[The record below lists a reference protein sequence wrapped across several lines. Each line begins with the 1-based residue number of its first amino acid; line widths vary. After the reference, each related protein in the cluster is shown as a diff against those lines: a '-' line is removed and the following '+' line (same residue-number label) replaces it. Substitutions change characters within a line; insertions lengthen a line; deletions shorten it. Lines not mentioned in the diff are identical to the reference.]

1 MKRKYYNKVMSILV
15 STGVITSLIGQVQI
29 FANESDTIN
38 KALKSMKSQNIQ
50 TDLNL
55 LDNLEIDPAINTNKN
70 EEIKVIV
77 QLKGDAVTL
86 SDEKINSSHKNFKDF
101 VNKLNQS
108 KSVSNIKL
116 EEEYTKVFNGISLK
130 INSSDVEKLL
140 DSGEVQ
146 KVWLDQEVKIDPVI
160 EKESKSNNKKE
171 TRVDSVKQIEADKL
185 HKKGITGKGVKVGI
199 LDTGLDYNH
208 PDIKDNYKGGY
219 DCVNEDND
227 PMETTYEDWKN
238 SGEPEYLGESYYYTE
253 HGTHVAGS
261 VAGSGKSKLDQA
273 VKGVAPDADLYAYK
287 VLGPYG
293 SGSFS
298 DVIQGI
304 EMAVENKMDVI
315 NLSLG
320 TGSNDPYSPVS
331 QAVNNAMLRGTT
343 VVMAAGNNGPDAGTV
358 GSPGAASFPITVGA
372 SSASVSRILYE
383 IEIGDNEYEVKSI
396 AKGFDDNIK
405 KLEDEEFKL
414 AYVGGGDEYDYKQLG
429 IENVENQV
437 VIMNHQYGNISS
449 KIKLAKAKGAKAV
462 IAYSPNGEIDFIDED
477 KDYIPAFTLDSASGK
492 EIKDLVDKGENKIE
506 FDESEKMVDG
516 SEELAWFSSQG
527 PGYYEFDIKPDVVAP
542 GVDVYSTVPSYVND
556 KENNNYDY
564 AYERMNGTSMAS
576 PHVAGACA
584 LLKQVDKK
592 ATPFDIKK
600 SLMNTS
606 EKLDKDYGVNQVGS
620 GRINVYDAV
629 NDEIN
634 ISVEDTTQIFDG
646 NEFVEVKKETGSL
659 AYGKYSEEEA
669 NKGIER
675 EKNVNIKNTSSK
687 DKTFTVDVN
696 FYNDYPASNAN
707 SNKVEIKNIS
717 QEIKINKK
725 SEKTITPTIV
735 VPKGAE
741 TGSYQGYITLT
752 NKNDKD
758 ENYQIPFSINFAEDG
773 IKNVEHLREGT
784 STKYDELFDPLVEAG
799 IEFGSH
805 MTELSVFVQDYN
817 TKKIIGIS
825 GSANISQVPINTPVR
840 IGAFNGIVLPIDENG
855 NVGNEFV
862 RLSEGDY
869 NLIYH
874 TKDSLG
880 KKYMA
885 SDYVWIDNTTPELSF
900 DKKPGVYEVDSSQ
913 TTFDI
918 SGKSYDKGIEN
929 VMSKTETYLDQS
941 WTNVYK
947 YEQNNFANLELI
959 IPEADGNFSTTYNL
973 DNTKAINK
981 IAISG
986 IDIFGAGALREKHDY
1001 YVIQKD
1007 IPYVYSSFD
1016 KTLVSHDDT
1025 FNMSAEMDNISS
1037 FESGEFVLNYINNH
1051 KVLDVKLSDEFINMA
1066 KSQGYEFEVVLD
1078 ESKED
1083 NDVYNS
1089 SKISINPIVKGES
1102 EFVISDKVKVFEI
1115 SLKAERD
1122 TYYNPSES
1130 DVFEEVLIKKS
1141 NINGNDFE
1149 NTLNTNFVYDI
1160 AK

>member
-1 MKRKYYNKVMSILV
+1 MKRKYYKKVMSVLI
-15 STGVITSLIGQVQI
+15 STGVITSLVGQVQA
-29 FANESDTIN
+29 FANESDMIN
-38 KALKSMKSQNIQ
+38 KALKSIKTQNIQ
-50 TDLNL
+50 TNINL
-55 LDNLEIDPAINTNKN
+55 LENIEIDPEINTNKD
-70 EEIKVIV
+70 EEINVIV

-86 SDEKINSSHKNFKDF
+86 SNEKINSSHNKFKDF
-101 VNKLNQS
+101 VNKLNKT

-116 EEEYTKVFNGISLK
+116 KEEYTKVFNGISLK
-130 INSSDVEKLL
+130 MKSSDVKKLL
-140 DSGEVQ
+140 DSDEVQ
-146 KVWLDQEVKIDPVI
+146 KVWLDKEVKIDPVI
-160 EKESKSNNKKE
+160 EKESKSSNKKE
-171 TRVDSVKQIEADKL
+171 TRVDSVKQIEADRL
-185 HKKGITGKGVKVGI
+185 HEKGITGKGVKVGV

-219 DCVNEDND
+219 DCINEDDD

-238 SGEPEYLGESYYYTE
+238 SGKPEYLGNSYYYTE

-261 VAGSGKSKLDQA
+261 VAGSGKSNLDQA

-304 EMAVENKMDVI
+304 EMAVEDKMDVI

-320 TGSNDPYSPVS
+320 VDSNDPYSPVS

-343 VVMAAGNNGPDAGTV
+343 VVMASGNNGPDVGTV

-372 SSASVSRILYE
+372 SSASVTRTLYE
-383 IEIGDNEYEVKSI
+383 IEIGNNEYEIKSI
-396 AKGFDDNIK
+396 AKDFDDNIN
-405 KLEDEEFKL
+405 KLEDKEYEIV
-414 AYVGGGDEYDYKQLG
+414 YVDNGDSYDYEKLG
-429 IENVENQV
+429 IESVKDQIVLIN
-437 VIMNHQYGNISS
+437 YRSGNLPS
-449 KIKLAKAKGAKAV
+449 KIKLANEKGAKAT
-462 IAYSPNGEIDFIDED
+462 IFYSERGEVDFIDED
-477 KDYIPAFTLDSASGK
+477 KDYIPSFTLDSAYGK
-492 EIKDLVDKGENKIE
+492 QIKDLVDKGENKVE
-506 FDESEKMVDG
+506 FDKSEKIVDG

-527 PGYYEFDIKPDVVAP
+527 PGYYEYDIKPDVVAP
-542 GVDVYSTVPSYVND
+542 GIDVYSIVPSYVND

-576 PHVAGACA
+576 PHVTGACA
-584 LLKQVDKK
+584 LLKQVNKK

-606 EKLDKDYGVNQVGS
+606 EKLDKDYGVNEVGS

-629 NDEIN
+629 NDQIN
-634 ISVEDTTQIFDG
+634 ISIEDSTKIFDG
-646 NEFVEVKKETGSL
+646 NDFVDVKRDTGSL
-659 AYGKYSEEEA
+659 SFGSYSDEEL
-669 NKGIER
+669 NKGVER
-675 EKNVNIKNTSSK
+675 EKNINIKNTSSK
-687 DKTFTVDVN
+687 DKIFTVDVN
-696 FYNDYPASNAN
+696 FYNDYPASDAN

-717 QEIKINKK
+717 NEIKINKK

-741 TGSYQGYITLT
+741 AGSYQGYITFT

-758 ENYQIPFSINFAEDG
+758 ENYQVPFSINFAKDG

-805 MTELSVFVQDYN
+805 MTEISVFVQDYN

-840 IGAFNGIVLPIDENG
+840 LGAFNGIILPIDENG
-855 NVGNEFV
+855 NVVNEFM

-880 KKYMA
+880 KEYIA
-885 SDYVWIDNTTPELSF
+885 SDYIWVDNTTPEIYF
-900 DKKPGVYEVDSSQ
+900 DKKPGVYEVDSTQ

-918 SGKSYDKGIEN
+918 KGKSYDKGIEN

-947 YEQNNFANLELI
+947 YKHNNFGSLELI
-959 IPEADGNFSTTYNL
+959 IPEVDGSFSTTHKL
-973 DNTKAINK
+973 DNTQPINK
-981 IAISG
+981 IAMSA
-986 IDIFGAGALREKHDY
+986 IDIFGAGGLREKHDY
-1001 YVIQKD
+1001 YLIQKD
-1007 IPYVYSSFD
+1007 TPYVYSSFD
-1016 KTLVSHDDT
+1016 KTLVNHNET
-1025 FNMSAEMDNISS
+1025 FNMSVEMDNISS
-1037 FESGEFVLNYINNH
+1037 FESGEFVVNYINNH
-1051 KVLDVKLSDEFINMA
+1051 QILDAKLSDEFINMA
-1066 KSQGYEFEVVLD
+1066 NSQGYEFEVVLD
-1078 ESKED
+1078 ESNQE

-1102 EFVISDKVKVFEI
+1102 EFVIDEKVKVFDI

-1122 TYYNPSES
+1122 TYYDSSES
-1130 DVFEEVLIKKS
+1130 DVFEEVLIKS
-1141 NINGNDFE
+1141 STINGNNFK
-1149 NTLNTNFVYDI
+1149 NTLNTNFIYNI